1 MPLPPPV
8 KTALIWLGLAAIA
21 LWLMWLLGSVLMPFL
36 VGMTLAYVLHPV
48 VERLKR
54 WRIPRPVGATLAI
67 VVSIGLVTGLFL
79 LLLPVVTQI
88 VPLLREQVPL
98 LLQRLVDWVTP
109 LLARVDIHPNFDV
122 STLRQSL
129 AQLLTS
135 HGEDWAGVLLRSAR
149 AGGSTL
155 LVVAGNLLLIPVVAF
170 YLLVDW
176 SRATNRAT
184 DLVPPKYRDA
194 VAHFL
199 ADCDAIL
206 GQYLRGQLLVMLIL
220 AFYYAAGLTIAGFN
234 LALPVG
240 VFTGLAVFVPYIGF
254 GLGLVLALIAGALQF
269 LSWYGVI
276 AVAVVYGIGQVI
288 ESMYITP
295 KFVGSS
301 IGLHPLA
308 VIFILLAFGTLF
320 GFWGVLL
327 ALPAS
332 AVLLVVGRRLMAW
345 YRRSALYV

>member
-1 MPLPPPV
+1 MFLTPPV
-8 KTALIWLGLAAIA
+8 KTTLLWLGLAAVA
-21 LWLMWLLGSVLMPFL
+21 LWLVWLLGSVLMPFL
-36 VGMTLAYVLHPV
+36 VGMTLAYVLHPA
-48 VERLKR
+48 VERLRR
-54 WRIPRPVGATLAI
+54 WRIPRPIGATLAI
-67 VVSIGLVTGLFL
+67 VVAIGLVTGLFL

-98 LLQRLVDWVTP
+98 LLERLATWAVP
-109 LLARVDIHPNFDV
+109 LLARVDIHPTFDIA
-122 STLRQSL
+122 SLRQNL
-129 AQLLTS
+129 TQLLAS

-149 AGGSTL
+149 AGGTTL
-155 LVVAGNLLLIPVVAF
+155 LVVTGNLLLIPVVAF
-170 YLLVDW
+170 YLLLDW
-176 SRATNRAT
+176 DRAIERATG
-184 DLVPPKYRDA
+184 LVPPKHRDA
-194 VAHFL
+194 VSRFFV
-199 ADCDAIL
+199 DCDAIL

-220 AFYYAAGLTIAGFN
+220 AFYYAAGLAIAGFN

-301 IGLHPLA
+301 IGLHPLM

-332 AVLLVVGRRLMAW
+332 AVLLVIARRVMAW